1 MYKSKVLVG
10 LVLLVYVLFTV
21 FEFNGSES
29 LAFNLDYLI
38 TPLIAL
44 IYMFFAKRKNIF
56 FTLFIL
62 CYSVSDLMG
71 IIIKYLPQNEIV
83 NLYDID
89 YYVGNGLFI
98 LAYLFLVIKISKS
111 LSLYYV
117 LRHFKIH
124 LVVLTILNIYLVY
137 VLQIILV
144 PDIGIEVE
152 NGEYY
157 LEMIYNIVMLLLL
170 SAALLNY
177 FYRDNKKS
185 LYLFIGSLCIV
196 FSEVMQVAYFH
207 IAQRSL
213 LNFIS
218 TTLTLVAFYFF
229 YQQSRLLNELNKEEK
244 YMVME

>member
-21 FEFNGSES
+21 FEFNGNES

-38 TPLIAL
+38 SPIIAL
-44 IYMFFAKRKNIF
+44 IYMFFVKRKNIF

-62 CYSVSDLMG
+62 CYSVSDLLG
-71 IIIKYLPQNEIV
+71 IIIEYLPDNKNTI
-83 NLYDID
+83 LYDID
-89 YYVGNGLFI
+89 YYGGNILFM
-98 LAYLFLVIKISKS
+98 LGYLFLVIKITKS

-124 LVVLTILNIYLVY
+124 LIVLTILNIYLVY
-137 VLQIILV
+137 VLQIILL
-144 PDIGIEVE
+144 PSLNMERMSQ
-152 NGEYY
+152 YY
-157 LEMIYNIVMLLLL
+157 LEMTYNIIMLLLL
-170 SAALLNY
+170 SVALLNY

-185 LYLFIGSLCIV
+185 LYLFIGALCIV
-196 FSEVMQVAYFH
+196 FSEVMQVAYFY
-207 IAQRSL
+207 IAERSL

-218 TTLTLVAFYFF
+218 TTLTLVALYFF
-229 YQQSRLLNELNKEEK
+229 YQQSKLLNELNKEEK